1 VRTSPS
7 FSLFAILLLAVACAP
22 LPTSSP
28 TATLTPNAA
37 PEEIPQASATP
48 ASQGAAAGWQ
58 TYANTDAGFSIQY
71 PPDWHQTVTSAS
83 PPMYGVALDG
93 LQGGVELQW
102 GEGFGGACNAPMALR
117 TAQGQ
122 LSTCYWVGDDGT
134 RHWEQI
140 YKMLPTTAFGAR
152 GYTKDAAPASTD
164 LVLAVF
170 ATLTFGETAVA
181 PTPQPALGMEVII
194 DNRDAGFRPKGNWYI
209 LPLLFHKSAEMVGED
224 CYQARPGRGASAEV
238 RPDLP
243 AGAYEVYA
251 RWCGDPGATNQSTH
265 GVIEVHRSA
274 GDAAPQAV
282 GVNYQAGAGQWQSL
296 GVYNLEPDAFLSVN
310 SVLDG
315 SVVADAYR
323 FVYRSPAAVEAV
335 PTPLPTGPITT
346 HYSPTPLQQ
355 ATSGDLA
362 TRLSLVD
369 PFFVSVPMT
378 ATQQIF
384 DDCRAFPRE
393 DCGGTRAGWLAI
405 VTHQAI
411 SLTYRVSD
419 DYKLV
424 AVEGA
429 DLALDPWLMGQD
441 TPQLVFLRGSG
452 GGMNFTVHASQDN
465 TWHLLR
471 PGSGSLPDSD
481 VTLTPDQAA
490 ILRSLAPKYS
500 TWTLQ
505 PAGGGSLTF
514 YGLGPAV
521 VASAADRDV
530 LLALGSA
537 LAAAPP

>member
-1 VRTSPS
+1 MQTRTSLG
-7 FSLFAILLLAVACAP
+7 LFAILLLAVACAP
-22 LPTSSP
+22 LPPTSTP
-28 TATLTPNAA
+28 TTTLA
-37 PEEIPQASATP
+37 PGTAPDERPPASATP
-48 ASQGAAAGWQ
+48 ATQGAAAGWQ
-58 TYANTDAGFSIQY
+58 TYVNPAGFSIRY
-71 PPDWHQTVTSAS
+71 PPDWNQTVTSS
-83 PPMYGVALDG
+83 DPPMYGVALDG
-93 LQGGVELQW
+93 LQGGMELQW
-102 GEGFGGACNAPMALR
+102 GEGFGGACNAPTALR

-140 YKMLPTTAFGAR
+140 YKMLPTAAFGAR
-152 GYTKDAAPASTD
+152 AYTKDAAPASAD

-170 ATLTFGETAVA
+170 ATLTFGEALAA
-181 PTPQPALGMEVII
+181 PTPQPAQGMEIVI
-194 DNRDAGFRPKGNWYI
+194 DNSDAGFRPKGNWYI
-209 LPLLFHKSAEMVGED
+209 LPLLFHKSAQMVGED
-224 CYQARPGRGASAEV
+224 CYQARPGLGASAEV

-243 AGAYEVYA
+243 AAAYEVFA

-265 GVIEVHRSA
+265 GIIEVHRSA

-296 GVYNLEPDAFLSVN
+296 GIYNLEPGAFLSVR

-315 SVVADAYR
+315 SVVADAFR
-323 FVYRSPAAVEAV
+323 FVYRSPTAVEAV

-346 HYSPTPLQQ
+346 HYPPTPLQQ
-355 ATSGDLA
+355 VTSGDLA
-362 TRLSLVD
+362 ARLALVD
-369 PFFVSVPMT
+369 PFFISVPMT

-384 DDCRAFPRE
+384 DDCQAFPRE
-393 DCGGTRAGWLAI
+393 GCGGTRAGWLAI

-429 DLALDPWLMGQD
+429 DLALDPWLMGQN

-452 GGMNFTVHASQDN
+452 GGMDFTVHAGQDN

-471 PGSGSLPDSD
+471 RGSGSLPDSD
-481 VTLTPDQAA
+481 VTLSQDQAA

-500 TWTLQ
+500 TLHLQ
-505 PAGGGSLTF
+505 PTGGGTLTF
-514 YGLGPAV
+514 YGLGPTVA
-521 VASAADRDV
+521 ASAADREA
-530 LLALGSA
+530 LLALGAA
-537 LAAAPP
+537 LAAAPR

>member
-1 VRTSPS
+1 MQTRLLL
-7 FSLFAILLLAVACAP
+7 SLLAISLLAVTCAP
-22 LPTSSP
+22 LPTSPP
-28 TATLTPNAA
+28 TATLA
-37 PEEIPQASATP
+37 PGTATEEMPPASATP
-48 ASQGAAAGWQ
+48 AMQGAAPGWQ
-58 TYANTDAGFSIQY
+58 TYTNTEAGFSIRY
-71 PPDWHQTVTSAS
+71 PPDWSQTVTSS
-83 PPMYGVALDG
+83 DPPMYGVALEG
-93 LQGGVELQW
+93 PQGGVELQW
-102 GEGFGGACNAPMALR
+102 GEGFGGACSAPMALHA
-117 TAQGQ
+117 AQGQ
-122 LSTCYWVGDDGT
+122 LSACYWVGDDGT

-152 GYTKDAAPASTD
+152 AYTKDAAPASAD
-164 LVLAVF
+164 LVLAAF
-170 ATLTFGETAVA
+170 ATLTFGEAPAA
-181 PTPQPALGMEVII
+181 PTPQPAQGLEIVI
-194 DNRDAGFRPKGNWYI
+194 DNSDAGFWPRGNWYT
-209 LPLLFHKSAEMVGED
+209 LPLSFHKPAQMVGED
-224 CYQARPGRGASAEV
+224 CLQARPGLGASAEV
-238 RPDLP
+238 RPELP

-265 GVIEVHRSA
+265 GIIEVHRSA

-452 GGMNFTVHASQDN
+452 GDMDFTVHASQDN

-471 PGSGSLPDSD
+471 PGRGSLGESD
-481 VTLTPDQAA
+481 VTLTHDQAA
-490 ILRSLAPKYS
+490 MLRSLAPKYS
-500 TWTLQ
+500 TLHLQ
-505 PAGGGSLTF
+505 QAGGGTLTF

-521 VASAADRDV
+521 AASDADREA
-530 LLALGSA
+530 LLTLGAALTA
-537 LAAAPP
+537 TPR